1 MKARYPGSLPNQ
13 HCSNDSLVA
22 PGYQVVLGQSSEMR
36 PFWIDFKNTA
46 NPRQVVIV
54 DSTE

>member
-13 HCSNDSLVA
+13 HCSNDSIVA
-22 PGYQVVLGQSSEMR
+22 PGYQMVLGQSSEMR

-46 NPRQVVIV
+46 NPRQAVIV
-54 DSTE
+54 DSIE